1 MKAPQPWAI
10 LEHKFYFDELYDRLF
25 YYPADWLAR
34 FLGWA
39 IEGPIIGGSIRGLS
53 TGVREA
59 AGAVRQLQTGL
70 VRTYAFGV
78 AAGLAVLVLVFIA
91 VDEQMT
97 APASAGSPRTLILL
111 PLIAALVIWVVPM
124 PRVWIGPAALAVA
137 LAEIGCSGSRRSRG
151 STSTRAGLQES
162 SQATWSRTS
171 RSRTTSGCSRGSR
184 SGSSG

>member
-1 MKAPQPWAI
+1 MLAAIGGWIQFANAWTPITDWLEPVAKPLVEASSSQEAVASVLAVLVGAAGIGLAWWIYSAHRLKAPKSWAV
-10 LEHKFYFDELYDRLF
+10 LEHKFYFDELVR
-25 YYPADWLAR
+25 PALLLPGRRARAR

-91 VDEQMT
+91 V
-97 APASAGSPRTLILL
+97 R
-111 PLIAALVIWVVPM
+111 
-124 PRVWIGPAALAVA
+124 
-137 LAEIGCSGSRRSRG
+137 
-151 STSTRAGLQES
+151 
-162 SQATWSRTS
+162 
-171 RSRTTSGCSRGSR
+171 
-184 SGSSG
+184 

>member
-1 MKAPQPWAI
+1 MKAPKPWAI

-25 YYPADWLAR
+25 YHPAEWLAR

-39 IEGPIIGGSIRGLS
+39 IEGPIIGGSLRGLS

-91 VDEQMT
+91 V
-97 APASAGSPRTLILL
+97 R
-111 PLIAALVIWVVPM
+111 
-124 PRVWIGPAALAVA
+124 
-137 LAEIGCSGSRRSRG
+137 
-151 STSTRAGLQES
+151 
-162 SQATWSRTS
+162 
-171 RSRTTSGCSRGSR
+171 
-184 SGSSG
+184 

>member
-1 MKAPQPWAI
+1 MKAPKPWAI

-25 YYPADWLAR
+25 YWPADRLAR
-34 FLGWA
+34 LLGWA

-91 VDEQMT
+91 V
-97 APASAGSPRTLILL
+97 R
-111 PLIAALVIWVVPM
+111 
-124 PRVWIGPAALAVA
+124 
-137 LAEIGCSGSRRSRG
+137 
-151 STSTRAGLQES
+151 
-162 SQATWSRTS
+162 
-171 RSRTTSGCSRGSR
+171 
-184 SGSSG
+184 